1 MDFKGKLFTLLIFS
15 LLVLPVLLMPAREGN
30 VLGITEA
37 NNSNDGNNNQGTILD
52 GLDDEV
58 NQPEI
63 TNNREIRPAKIQTIS
78 SGVRDVRTVEKED
91 KDKVLEGKIL
101 LDKTQRVSVAS
112 NKFSLGK
119 SLTIL
124 NGDKQINVVV
134 NQIRQDLEE
143 DVVLT
148 VNIDVFTELGGNPD
162 QDKASL
168 VVQVLED

>member
-15 LLVLPVLLMPAREGN
+15 LLVLPILLMPAREGN

-52 GLDDEV
+52 GLDND
-58 NQPEI
+58 QPER